1 MRISIAARMEWLR
14 TRKRY
19 DMASEAAAIL
29 EISPW
34 TTKVQLYDEK
44 ISSEVIEKHGPQLE
58 HGHRMEDP
66 MRRIAML
73 ELPYFRWEYHEFD
86 ILVSDR
92 HPFMGATLDGELTV
106 IDPMNPWGFPVGTK
120 GIYEG
125 KTGSWKVEKNLY
137 AWNGAD
143 SYIPDYYYAQGL
155 HQLECANAQFVIF
168 QARLKRDP
176 YRDIDNGLPDI
187 RTFYRIID
195 RRIPAV
201 QADIEYLI
209 EKEEEF
215 RNNHLIPHIRPQ
227 VVLKAI

>member
-58 HGHRMEDP
+58 HGHRMD
-66 MRRIAML
+66 
-73 ELPYFRWEYHEFD
+73 D

-215 RNNHLIPHIRPQ
+215 RNKHLIPRIRPQ